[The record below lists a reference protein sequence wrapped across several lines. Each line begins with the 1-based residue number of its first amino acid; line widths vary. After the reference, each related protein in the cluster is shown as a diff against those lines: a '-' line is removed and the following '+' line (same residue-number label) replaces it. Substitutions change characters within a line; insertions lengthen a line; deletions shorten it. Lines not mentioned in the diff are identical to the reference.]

1 MNVVLRFENGV
12 FRPLQAV
19 SIQEGTLIEVQVDCA
34 APRAELKVVETG
46 SPVAALFEC
55 GAFGLWQNREDI
67 TDSVEFVNELRSRV
81 RG

>member
-1 MNVVLRFENGV
+1 MNVVLRYENGV

-34 APRAELKVVETG
+34 GPRAQTNMLEPGAPLT
-46 SPVAALFEC
+46 ALFDS
-55 GAFGLWQNREDI
+55 GAFGLWQEREDI
-67 TDSVEFVNELRSRV
+67 VDSVAFVNELRSRV